1 MKKTKFFLILFV
13 FLITYYSG
21 NAQIT
26 AQINNVKV
34 NGTQISN
41 CGTIAF
47 GANNSVSLSLTLK
60 IIKPSTTNVGDFATF
75 KLYTKYDSNSD
86 PIFIDGIIVPN
97 NAFTQGTSW
106 EAEFSQTTLQ
116 ASSIASSGSVFYGE
130 YEISGN
136 LKYKTC
142 NYALTKPVFTLSS
155 NTNSI
160 PCGSLSPIT
169 FTVNNINSS
178 PGTLSYNWVIGTG
191 WNYNGITAPTNLT
204 TSSNTLTLVPTMYPP
219 SNISVI
225 PILSS
230 VAQPQKVVTLSL
242 APFTTTSATINGNT
256 SICEPSTT
264 SVYSIANLPSG
275 LTVTWSSSNTAIAT
289 VNSTTGTSTT
299 VNKVSNGTFNLIAR
313 VTNSCGQFVDI
324 PQSIRIGGLPNF
336 TINAIPNYGAHD
348 LYLQNEPIT
357 EDQGIT
363 SVTWTKISGNGQ
375 AGGSG
380 LIGYTDGSPTS
391 TWTVTVRITATNECG
406 STSITKTYTGGGYG
420 DPCRKV
426 SIIKDKNK
434 KNNFIAKAPA
444 CRIGDSTIEKT
455 QEIINIK
462 VYNISGNFIKE
473 FKTDSFDLSNVK
485 KGIYI
490 VNITT
495 TDDVFSS
502 KILVD

>member
-142 NYALTKPVFTLSS
+142 DYALTKPAFILSS

-178 PGTLSYNWVIGTG
+178 PGTLSYNWVIGSG
-191 WNYNGITAPTNLT
+191 WNYNGNTAPTNLT
-204 TSSNTLTLVPTMYPP
+204 TSSNTLTLVPTVYPP
-219 SNISVI
+219 SNISVT

-230 VAQPQKVVTLSL
+230 VAQPQKVVTFSL

-264 SVYSIANLPSG
+264 SAYSIANLPSG
-275 LTVTWSSSNTAIAT
+275 LTVTWSSSNTAVAT
-289 VNSTTGTSTT
+289 VSSTTGTSTT

-313 VTNSCGQFVDI
+313 VTNSCGQFVDV

-336 TINAIPNYGAHD
+336 TINAVNVYGSYD
-348 LYLQNEPIT
+348 LYIQA

-375 AGGSG
+375 AGGNG
-380 LIGYTDGSPTS
+380 LIGYADGSPTS
-391 TWTVTVRITATNECG
+391 NWTVTVRITATNDCG
-406 STSITKTYTGGGYG
+406 STSITETYDGGGYG

-426 SIIKDKNK
+426 TIIKDKNK
-434 KNNFIAKAPA
+434 KNYFIAKAPA
-444 CRIGDSTIEKT
+444 CRIGNSIIEEN
-455 QEIINIK
+455 QEILNIK
-462 VYNISGNFIKE
+462 VYNIFGNFINE
-473 FKTDSFDLSNVK
+473 FKTENFDLSNAK

-495 TDDVFSS
+495 TNNVISS
-502 KILVD
+502 KVLVD